1 MFFENGEYAR
11 RAMEPKE
18 DQVNFIRVHHT
29 DVHGG
34 SDQIF

>member
-18 DQVNFIRVHHT
+18 DQV
-29 DVHGG
+29 G
-34 SDQIF
+34 SIEELFYIEFGWILVT